1 MENERP
7 SPSKSATLYS
17 VGTIKTGNDGNKYII
32 VENKNGVKKW
42 QKHKIVTKKNN
53 TKSLERYK
61 IKILDELELNK
72 IALKNKTY
80 QILTQKVIP
89 EINDLKIKTFIV
101 PLPLSEINLYWSDY
115 FPPTYIQK
123 IYNKNINNI
132 NYMYLIVY
140 MNKEGDKIIY
150 DKPINIRFSNLT
162 KKNKISI
169 LNIFEKYLLS
179 QYNWNEINNNWM
191 IVSFHKNKDIKQNDT
206 NTMLY
211 INIQLDRNHDNN
223 MDGGFISMTKL
234 IIYFEKTCIKYI
246 VLWDMIDNNLKITI
260 NLLDDNKIIEKLKKH
275 IIKQKHITHTI
286 FNFVSLKDNKLENN
300 NIWSYTK

>member
-1 MENERP
+1 MEKERP
-7 SPSKSATLYS
+7 SPTKSATLYN

-32 VENKNGVKKW
+32 IENKNGVKKW
-42 QKHKIVTKKNN
+42 QKHKNVTKKNN
-53 TKSLERYK
+53 TNLLDIYK
-61 IKILDELELNK
+61 IKILDEVELNK

-89 EINDLKIKTFIV
+89 EINNLKIKTFIV
-101 PLPLSEINLYWSDY
+101 PLPLSETNLYWSDY

-150 DKPINIRFSNLT
+150 DKPIKINFSNLT
-162 KKNKISI
+162 KKNKINI
-169 LNIFEKYLLS
+169 INIFEKHLLG

-191 IVSFHKNKDIKQNDT
+191 IVSFHKNKDIKNNM

-211 INIQLDRNHDNN
+211 VNIQFDINYDSMDNMFN
-223 MDGGFISMTKL
+223 NITKL
-234 IIYFEKTCIKYI
+234 VIYFEKTCIKYI
-246 VLWDMIDNNLKITI
+246 VLWHIIDHNLKITI
-260 NLLDDNKIIEKLKKH
+260 NLLDNNKIIEKLKKH
-275 IIKQKHITHTI
+275 ITKQKNINHAKFISI
-286 FNFVSLKDNKLENN
+286 NLKDNKLASN